1 VLYAVLA
8 GFAGAGI
15 APLAY
20 RVLGRACGWI
30 LAIIPFAITLYLAS
44 FLPAVSAGE
53 VFRSSRAWVPS
64 LGIALSFE
72 LDGLAL
78 LVALAVSGIGALV
91 VVYAGGYLAG
101 DSRLGRLYALL
112 LAFMASM
119 LGLVLSAN
127 LILLFVFW
135 ELTSITSY
143 LLIGYKH
150 ESEKARKAALQAL
163 LVTATG
169 GLALLAGL
177 LMLGIAGDSLDIAV
191 LVARRDLIAAHP
203 LYPAIILMVVA
214 GAFTKSA
221 QMPLHFWLPSAMEAP
236 TPVSAYLH
244 SATMVKAGVFLLARL
259 APVLSSTA
267 LWQDLLVGFGT
278 LTMVVAAFL
287 ATQQTDLKRV
297 LAYTTVSALGTLTML
312 IGIGTP
318 AALKAAIVL
327 FGAHAFYKAALFMV
341 AGIVDHKTGTRDILR
356 LSGLR
361 RALPLTTVGAGLAA
375 LSAGGLVPFSGFLA
389 KETTYAALLEFP
401 WLLVAS
407 VLANAFAMLV
417 AIVVG
422 WRIFTGERQVIP
434 DDPGPVPVSLWQG
447 PLILG
452 VAGLLL
458 GVFGWM
464 GEGIVAQ
471 AAGDMA
477 GQPVPVKLALWQ
489 GFEFEALV
497 ALGLSVFTLLLGVAF
512 YRVHGLL
519 LRLAQQLDWLYQRGP
534 YRLFD
539 LGLVGFMGLAKWQT
553 RVLQHGYLRYYVLT
567 VVLMLLPAGVLLGW
581 PGSPVAALEMS
592 DVGLFEGALVL
603 VVLLSTGFVL
613 TTGSRMAAVAGLG
626 AVGYGVALL
635 YLSYGAPDLALT
647 QFAIET
653 LSVVVF
659 VLVLYRLPEFRI
671 LTTRAER
678 ARDAVI
684 AVSAGTV
691 MTLFVL
697 AAQAQSGASRVSGF
711 FAEQSV
717 PAAMGRNVVNVIL
730 VDFRSLDTLGEV
742 VVLVVAALGVHA
754 LLKLRTRTE
763 TP

>member
-15 APLAY
+15 APLVY
-20 RVLGRACGWI
+20 RILGRTSGWV
-30 LAIIPFAITLYLAS
+30 LATLPLALTLYFAT
-44 FLPAVSAGE
+44 FLPEVNAGE

-64 LGIALSFE
+64 LGIALSFQ
-72 LDGLAL
+72 LDGLGLTVAL
-78 LVALAVSGIGALV
+78 LVSGIGTLI
-91 VVYAGGYLAG
+91 VVYAGGYLEG
-101 DSRLGRLYALL
+101 DPKLGRLYALL

-150 ESEKARKAALQAL
+150 TSEKARKAALQAL

-177 LMLGIAGDSLDIAV
+177 LMLGIAGDSFDIAV
-191 LVARRDLIAAHP
+191 LVARRDLVAAHH
-203 LYPAIILMVVA
+203 LYPAIVLTVA
-214 GAFTKSA
+214 IGAFTKSA
-221 QMPLHFWLPSAMEAP
+221 QMPLHFWLPGAMEAP

-259 APVLSSTA
+259 APVLSSAA
-267 LWQDLLVGFGT
+267 LWQDLLVGVGT
-278 LTMVVAAFL
+278 LTMVVSAFL

-297 LAYTTVSALGTLTML
+297 LAYTTISALGTLTML
-312 IGIGTP
+312 IGLGTP

-327 FGAHAFYKAALFMV
+327 FGAHALYKAALFMF

-361 RALPLTTVGAGLAA
+361 SALPITTIGAGLAA
-375 LSAGGLVPFSGFLA
+375 LSAGGMVPFSGFLA

-401 WLLVAS
+401 WLLAAS
-407 VLANAFAMLV
+407 VLANAFGMLV

-422 WRIFTGERQVIP
+422 WRIFTGDRPVIP

-452 VAGLLL
+452 IAGLLL

-464 GEGIVAQ
+464 TEGVVAH

-497 ALGLSVFTLLLGVAF
+497 ALGLSVFTLALGVGF
-512 YRVHGLL
+512 YRAHGGL
-519 LRLAQQLDWLYQRGP
+519 LRLATNLDWVYQRGP

-539 LGLVGFMGLAKWQT
+539 LGLGAFVGLARWQT
-553 RVLQHGYLRYYVLT
+553 RVLQHGYLRYYVMT
-567 VVLMLLPAGVLLGW
+567 VVFLLLPLGVLLAW
-581 PGSPVAALEMS
+581 PGSPIAALQIQ

-603 VVLLSTGFVL
+603 VVLAATGLVL

-678 ARDAVI
+678 LRDAVL
-684 AVSAGTV
+684 ALAAGAV
-691 MTLFVL
+691 MTLLVL

-711 FAEQSV
+711 YAEQSV

-730 VDFRSLDTLGEV
+730 VDFRSLDTLGEI
-742 VVLVVAALGVHA
+742 VVLVVAALGVRA
-754 LLKLRTRTE
+754 LLRLRPRGE
-763 TP
+763 AG

>member
-1 VLYAVLA
+1 MLYAVLA
-8 GFAGAGI
+8 GFAGALI
-15 APLAY
+15 APVAN

-30 LAIIPFAITLYLAS
+30 LAAIPLALTLYFAS
-44 FLPAVSAGE
+44 FLPSVSNGE

-78 LVALAVSGIGALV
+78 IVALLVSGIGTLII
-91 VVYAGGYLAG
+91 VYAGGYLE
-101 DSRLGRLYALL
+101 DDPRLGRLYGLL

-127 LILLFVFW
+127 VILLFVFW

-177 LMLGIAGDSLDIAV
+177 LMLGIAGDSFDISV
-191 LVARRDLIAAHP
+191 LVARRELIAAHP
-203 LYPAIILMVVA
+203 LYPAIVLAVAA

-221 QMPLHFWLPSAMEAP
+221 QMPLHFWLPGAMEAP

-259 APVLSSTA
+259 APVLSSGA

-278 LTMVVAAFL
+278 LTMVVSAFL

-312 IGIGTP
+312 IGLGTP

-327 FGAHAFYKAALFMV
+327 FGAHALYKAALFMV

-361 RALPLTTVGAGLAA
+361 SALPITTIGAGLAS

-389 KETTYAALLEFP
+389 KETTYAALLDFP
-401 WLLVAS
+401 WLLGAS
-407 VLANAFAMLV
+407 VLANAFGMLV

-447 PLILG
+447 PLLLG
-452 VAGLLL
+452 IAGLLL
-458 GVFGWM
+458 GVLGWM
-464 GEGIVAQ
+464 GEGVVAH
-471 AAGDMA
+471 AASDMA
-477 GQPVPVKLALWQ
+477 GVRVPVKLALWQ

-497 ALGLSVFTLLLGVAF
+497 ALGFSVLTLVLGVGF
-512 YRVHGLL
+512 YRAHGPL
-519 LRLAQQLDWLYQRGP
+519 LRLARNLDWLYQRGP

-539 LGLVGFMGLAKWQT
+539 LGLAAFVAIARWQT
-553 RVLQHGYLRYYVLT
+553 RLLQHGYLRYYIVT
-567 VVLMLLPAGVLLGW
+567 VVLTLLPLGVLLAW
-581 PGSPVAALEMS
+581 PGSPIGGLTFGP
-592 DVGLFEGALVL
+592 VGLFEAALVV

-626 AVGYGVALL
+626 GVGYGVALI

-659 VLVLYRLPEFRI
+659 VLVLYRLPEFKV

-684 AVSAGTV
+684 AVSAGAV
-691 MTLFVL
+691 MTLLVL
-697 AAQAQSGASRVSGF
+697 AAQSQSGDSRVSGF
-711 FAEQSV
+711 YAEQAV
-717 PAAMGRNVVNVIL
+717 PAAMGRNIVNVIL
-730 VDFRSLDTLGEV
+730 VDFRSLDTLGEI
-742 VVLVVAALGVHA
+742 VVLAVAALGVYA
-754 LLKLRTRTE
+754 LLKLRPHGE
-763 TP
+763 AG